1 MSPEPRSPKRLPVLE
16 LVGRLGRSL
25 ADGRSAILTA
35 PPGTGKSTAL
45 PPALLESVTGRVL
58 VTQPRRLAARMLA
71 THVARKLDTDV
82 GGRVGYAVRGD
93 RREGRDTRI
102 LYVTEGLLLRR
113 LMSGGGLSPDDVVV
127 LDEFHERS
135 IDADLL
141 LGLLR
146 LRKARFVIASATL
159 DAAGLADRL
168 GLEVFGAEDRL
179 HPVRIEHRRA
189 PSADEP
195 WSLAAEAVAR
205 VVRSEDDD
213 GGDIL
218 VFMPGRREI
227 DRTVEACAG
236 IGGVEVVPLHG
247 GLPPRAQDRAVA
259 AEGPRRIVVAT
270 NIAETSITIPR
281 VTVVVDSGLARI
293 DRFDA
298 VRETSR
304 LVTEPID
311 RGSAVQRA
319 GRAGRVAPGR
329 CIRLYTES
337 EFLRR
342 AEGRIPATARAD
354 LADAFLRLHAAGV
367 SPRDFD
373 WLDPPP
379 EASFTL
385 AERTLHSIEA
395 VRDERVTEV
404 GRALARL
411 PLPPRIGRFLL
422 DALEAGGGRFAVA
435 AAVVLAERDFASA
448 VERRDQEGLLVGD
461 EPSGDLSWRA
471 RLLLDAS
478 ASPRG
483 VDPPILR
490 DARRTVS
497 DLVGQLRVD
506 DDGLPEAVV
515 PALVRSLGDRIA
527 FRRPDRDTCLLPG
540 RKHAV
545 IDRRSRVP
553 AGGFLV
559 AGEVRGLETRGEG
572 TTVLSLATGIEESSV
587 DALLGDR
594 LGTAVRFEFDPDR
607 RLMTRWVSRTFDGLE
622 IDPVSQPI
630 GPDARAA
637 AAAAML
643 AMIEA
648 GDIEIPGWDEDVEEF
663 IERTRRTAEWYPERG
678 IPVFD
683 DDDLA
688 VMRAEVVG
696 GHTRLDDLPGSSSII
711 EVLRSALDWADAEF
725 VDRMAPRRI
734 SLPGGRSMGIRWKA
748 GEPPRGSARIG
759 DLVGLEATPRVAGG
773 RVPILLEI
781 LAPNRRPVQVT
792 DDLPG
797 FWDRTYPTIKKE
809 LKRRY
814 PRHPWP

>member
-1 MSPEPRSPKRLPVLE
+1 MSPEPRSPQRLPVLE

-259 AEGPRRIVVAT
+259 AEGPRRVVVAT

-319 GRAGRVAPGR
+319 GRAGRRAGPVHQALHRERVPPARGGSGPGDGEGR
-329 CIRLYTES
+329 SRGRLS
-337 EFLRR
+337 SAARGRSLAARLRLARPAAGGLLHPRR
-342 AEGRIPATARAD
+342 ANAPFDRGGPRRTRDGSRPGVGPA
-354 LADAFLRLHAAGV
+354 
-367 SPRDFD
+367 SPASPDRPV
-373 WLDPPP
+373 PPRRP
-379 EASFTL
+379 GSRGGTI
-385 AERTLHSIEA
+385 R
-395 VRDERVTEV
+395 RRRR
-404 GRALARL
+404 GRAGGTGL
-411 PLPPRIGRFLL
+411 RIGRR
-422 DALEAGGGRFAVA
+422 AARPGR
-435 AAVVLAERDFASA
+435 
-448 VERRDQEGLLVGD
+448 
-461 EPSGDLSWRA
+461 P
-471 RLLLDAS
+471 
-478 ASPRG
+478 
-483 VDPPILR
+483 
-490 DARRTVS
+490 ARR
-497 DLVGQLRVD
+497 
-506 DDGLPEAVV
+506 
-515 PALVRSLGDRIA
+515 
-527 FRRPDRDTCLLPG
+527 
-540 RKHAV
+540 
-545 IDRRSRVP
+545 
-553 AGGFLV
+553 
-559 AGEVRGLETRGEG
+559 
-572 TTVLSLATGIEESSV
+572 
-587 DALLGDR
+587 
-594 LGTAVRFEFDPDR
+594 
-607 RLMTRWVSRTFDGLE
+607 
-622 IDPVSQPI
+622 
-630 GPDARAA
+630 
-637 AAAAML
+637 
-643 AMIEA
+643 
-648 GDIEIPGWDEDVEEF
+648 
-663 IERTRRTAEWYPERG
+663 
-678 IPVFD
+678 
-683 DDDLA
+683 
-688 VMRAEVVG
+688 
-696 GHTRLDDLPGSSSII
+696 
-711 EVLRSALDWADAEF
+711 
-725 VDRMAPRRI
+725 
-734 SLPGGRSMGIRWKA
+734 
-748 GEPPRGSARIG
+748 
-759 DLVGLEATPRVAGG
+759 
-773 RVPILLEI
+773 
-781 LAPNRRPVQVT
+781 
-792 DDLPG
+792 
-797 FWDRTYPTIKKE
+797 
-809 LKRRY
+809 
-814 PRHPWP
+814 

>member
-1 MSPEPRSPKRLPVLE
+1 M
-16 LVGRLGRSL
+16 
-25 ADGRSAILTA
+25 
-35 PPGTGKSTAL
+35 
-45 PPALLESVTGRVL
+45 
-58 VTQPRRLAARMLA
+58 
-71 THVARKLDTDV
+71 
-82 GGRVGYAVRGD
+82 
-93 RREGRDTRI
+93 
-102 LYVTEGLLLRR
+102 
-113 LMSGGGLSPDDVVV
+113 
-127 LDEFHERS
+127 
-135 IDADLL
+135 
-141 LGLLR
+141 
-146 LRKARFVIASATL
+146 
-159 DAAGLADRL
+159 
-168 GLEVFGAEDRL
+168 
-179 HPVRIEHRRA
+179 
-189 PSADEP
+189 
-195 WSLAAEAVAR
+195 
-205 VVRSEDDD
+205 
-213 GGDIL
+213 
-218 VFMPGRREI
+218 
-227 DRTVEACAG
+227 
-236 IGGVEVVPLHG
+236 
-247 GLPPRAQDRAVA
+247 
-259 AEGPRRIVVAT
+259 
-270 NIAETSITIPR
+270 
-281 VTVVVDSGLARI
+281 
-293 DRFDA
+293 
-298 VRETSR
+298 
-304 LVTEPID
+304 
-311 RGSAVQRA
+311 
-319 GRAGRVAPGR
+319 
-329 CIRLYTES
+329 
-337 EFLRR
+337 
-342 AEGRIPATARAD
+342 
-354 LADAFLRLHAAGV
+354 
-367 SPRDFD
+367 
-373 WLDPPP
+373 
-379 EASFTL
+379 
-385 AERTLHSIEA
+385 
-395 VRDERVTEV
+395 
-404 GRALARL
+404 
-411 PLPPRIGRFLL
+411 
-422 DALEAGGGRFAVA
+422 
-435 AAVVLAERDFASA
+435 
-448 VERRDQEGLLVGD
+448 
-461 EPSGDLSWRA
+461 
-471 RLLLDAS
+471 
-478 ASPRG
+478 
-483 VDPPILR
+483 
-490 DARRTVS
+490 
-497 DLVGQLRVD
+497 
-506 DDGLPEAVV
+506 

-572 TTVLSLATGIEESSV
+572 TTVLSLATGIEDSSV
-587 DALLGDR
+587 EALLGDR